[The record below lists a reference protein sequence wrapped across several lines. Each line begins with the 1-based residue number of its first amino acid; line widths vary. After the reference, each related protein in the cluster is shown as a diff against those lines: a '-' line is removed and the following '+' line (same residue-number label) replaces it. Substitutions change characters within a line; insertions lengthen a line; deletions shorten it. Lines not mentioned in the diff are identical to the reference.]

1 MALALILFL
10 ALAQPAVITPASPVT
25 AVRFSPDSQKLALA
39 GGTIVRILAVGAKS
53 PVRTLSVK
61 LDQAFDV
68 AWKPAP
74 NGQGEETLAVAG
86 GRPAQS
92 GAVEFLDLDSG
103 QSIAR
108 SPDFGD
114 LVYGIDFSPD
124 GRYLAAASGDGRIG
138 IIEVQT
144 GKQLATLE
152 GHSGPVLCVAWSPD
166 GSRLA
171 SGSADRAIRVWDTK
185 SWKEE
190 RALTNHNGDVQSVVF
205 TPDSSS
211 LYSASSDATVRIWDP
226 AIGRM
231 KRIFRG
237 CDRDVLGLAYA
248 PQVHQLLAVSADGHA
263 RLMDA
268 DTGEFAKV
276 FPRDSAPGAW
286 LQAADVSPD
295 SLWMAWADTD
305 GQYRLLKFSP

>member
-1 MALALILFL
+1 MALALILL
-10 ALAQPAVITPASPVT
+10 VALAQPAGVVPASPVT

-39 GGTIVRILAVGAKS
+39 GGTTLRILAVGAKS

-61 LDQAFDV
+61 LEQVFDV
-68 AWKPAP
+68 AWKPP
-74 NGQGEETLAVAG
+74 QNGQVGETLAVAG

-92 GAVEFLDLDSG
+92 GAVEFLDPDSG

-171 SGSADRAIRVWDTK
+171 SGSADRAIRIWNAKT
-185 SWKEE
+185 WKEE
-190 RALTNHNGDVQSVVF
+190 QALTNHNGDVQSVVF
-205 TPDSSS
+205 TPDSKS

-237 CDRDVLGLAYA
+237 CERDVLGLAYA
-248 PQVHQLLAVSADGHA
+248 PEAHQLLAVSADGHA
-263 RLMDA
+263 RLLDA
-268 DTGEFAKV
+268 DSGKFIKV
-276 FPRDSAPGAW
+276 FPKDSAPGAW
-286 LQAADVSPD
+286 LQTADVSAD
-295 SLWMAWADTD
+295 SRWIAWADTD